1 MEKYMIE
8 LENLS
13 DIQKSLCDI
22 LWELDDP
29 DELHAFLNG
38 LPERLRRDA
47 ESMVQM
53 MLLNSIDKTEDTKYA
68 DEMLSKILKSGKP
81 DV

>member
-1 MEKYMIE
+1 MIE

-22 LWELDDP
+22 LWELDDA
-29 DELHAFLNG
+29 DELQAFLNG

-68 DEMLSKILKSGKP
+68 DEMLSKILNKDKTT
-81 DV
+81 D

>member
-1 MEKYMIE
+1 MIE

-22 LWELDDP
+22 LWELDGP
-29 DELHAFLNG
+29 DELQAFLNG

-47 ESMVQM
+47 ESMIQM

-68 DEMLSKILKSGKP
+68 DEILSKILNKDKTT
-81 DV
+81 D

>member
-1 MEKYMIE
+1 MIE

-13 DIQKSLCDI
+13 DIQKSLCNI
-22 LWELDDP
+22 LWELDDA
-29 DELHAFLNG
+29 DELQAFLNG

-47 ESMVQM
+47 ESMIQM

-68 DEMLSKILKSGKP
+68 DEMLSKILNKDKTT
-81 DV
+81 D

>member
-1 MEKYMIE
+1 MIE

-38 LPERLRRDA
+38 LPEHLRRDA
-47 ESMVQM
+47 ESMIQM

-68 DEMLSKILKSGKP
+68 DEMLSKILNKNKTT
-81 DV
+81 D

>member
-1 MEKYMIE
+1 MIE

-22 LWELDDP
+22 LWELDDA
-29 DELHAFLNG
+29 DELQAFLNG

-47 ESMVQM
+47 ESMIQM
-53 MLLNSIDKTEDTKYA
+53 MLLNSIDKTEDTEYA
-68 DEMLSKILKSGKP
+68 DEMLSKILTRGKP
-81 DV
+81 DVQR

>member
-1 MEKYMIE
+1 MIE

-22 LWELDDP
+22 LWELDDA
-29 DELHAFLNG
+29 DELQAFLNG

-47 ESMVQM
+47 ESMIQM

-68 DEMLSKILKSGKP
+68 DEMLSKILNKDKTT
-81 DV
+81 D

>member
-1 MEKYMIE
+1 MIE

-22 LWELDDP
+22 LWELDDA
-29 DELHAFLNG
+29 DELQAFLNG

>member
-1 MEKYMIE
+1 MIE

-29 DELHAFLNG
+29 DELHPFLNG

-47 ESMVQM
+47 ESMIQM

-68 DEMLSKILKSGKP
+68 DEMLSKILNKDKTT
-81 DV
+81 D

>member
-1 MEKYMIE
+1 MIE

-22 LWELDDP
+22 LWELDDAN
-29 DELHAFLNG
+29 ELQAFLNG

-47 ESMVQM
+47 ESMIQM

>member
-1 MEKYMIE
+1 MIE

-22 LWELDDP
+22 LWELDDA
-29 DELHAFLNG
+29 DELQAFLNG

-47 ESMVQM
+47 ESMIQM

-68 DEMLSKILKSGKP
+68 DEMLSKILNK
-81 DV
+81 DRTTD

>member
-1 MEKYMIE
+1 MIE

-22 LWELDDP
+22 LWELDDA
-29 DELHAFLNG
+29 DELQAFLNG

-47 ESMVQM
+47 ESMIQM